1 MMVCQSCYDV
11 EEQEF
16 SVRKED
22 EMQKNDLLNED
33 IGYIGSNEVEG
44 IAVQAAMTVSCE
56 EEENLERESAESSS
70 SNSTAED
77 LSKNNQP
84 TSVRN
89 AVSIVIITK

>member
-22 EMQKNDLLNED
+22 EMQENDLLNED

-44 IAVQAAMTVSCE
+44 IEVQAAMIVSCE
-56 EEENLERESAESSS
+56 GRR
-70 SNSTAED
+70 
-77 LSKNNQP
+77 KP
-84 TSVRN
+84 GKRVC
-89 AVSIVIITK
+89 